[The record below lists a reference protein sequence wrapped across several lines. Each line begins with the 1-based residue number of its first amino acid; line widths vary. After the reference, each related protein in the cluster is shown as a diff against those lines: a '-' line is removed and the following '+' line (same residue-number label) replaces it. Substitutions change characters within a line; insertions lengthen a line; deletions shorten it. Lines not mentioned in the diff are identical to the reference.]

1 MAASDKAFGGLTPE
15 QLAELKAEVK
25 AELRAEAKI
34 SPKPEQNLERT
45 NDWLEE
51 YVTIELFKD
60 GKDYK
65 DDVFL
70 AINGENVVIKRGMPV
85 KVKRKFALL
94 TESSLRQDIMANAY
108 AEAAEREYRR
118 NSANI

>member
-1 MAASDKAFGGLTPE
+1 MAASDKAFQGLTPE

-25 AELRAEAKI
+25 AELRAEANI
-34 SPKPEQNLERT
+34 NHKPVQNLERT

-65 DDVFL
+65 DDVYL

-94 TESSLRQDIMANAY
+94 AESSRRQDIMANTY